1 MSHEEPQVRG
11 EEGGGTEEEE
21 GDLEARTAVEALLA
35 LTSPMDYTQHP
46 GEHYILPHACTK
58 HHAFVFTLCMYPS
71 LCKHKHLHH
80 YPLALIYTSIQIIHM
95 TILIYIHA

>member
-46 GEHYILPHACTK
+46 GEHCILPHACTK
-58 HHAFVFTLCMYPS
+58 HHANLLTLHVPKLMQTQACTLLFTCTI
-71 LCKHKHLHH
+71 
-80 YPLALIYTSIQIIHM
+80 IYMHIDYTWPCVY
-95 TILIYIHA
+95 IYILA